1 MAVCAENVT
10 DKPWS
15 LVIFLNVYVLRMEDQ
30 YENNRFIK
38 AVGFRFDGGRY
49 GISCSM
55 RRGGGGQ
62 FRKGSC

>member
-30 YENNRFIK
+30 YENNRFITLTTKERCVK
-38 AVGFRFDGGRY
+38 AQGTEILRALLER
-49 GISCSM
+49 CL
-55 RRGGGGQ
+55 RG
-62 FRKGSC
+62 